1 MLLVIARMRGGPR
14 VEPIVADFE
23 DKDRDVRDINLISSS
38 THQSSC

>member
-1 MLLVIARMRGGPR
+1 MLMVIPRMKGGPC

-23 DKDRDVRDINLISSS
+23 DKDRDVRDINIISSS